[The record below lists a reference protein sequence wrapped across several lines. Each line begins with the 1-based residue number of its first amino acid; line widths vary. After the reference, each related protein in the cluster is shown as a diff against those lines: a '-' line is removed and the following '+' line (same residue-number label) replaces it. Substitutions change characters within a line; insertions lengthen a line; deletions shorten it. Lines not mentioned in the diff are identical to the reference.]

1 MSDLETQMDE
11 MKLTMDEMAGT
22 VLLLKEFLIG
32 DKIKDPDKPSLLDRH
47 NANTA
52 FREEVSPLLPAITLN
67 TSFRKHS
74 KKYAL
79 GLASLLFVAILNAWI
94 PVLKEWV
101 SRI

>member
-1 MSDLETQMDE
+1 MSDLESQMAKMQE
-11 MKLTMDEMAGT
+11 TMDDMAST
-22 VLLLKEFLIG
+22 VSLLREFLIG
-32 DKIKDPDKPSLLDRH
+32 DKIKNPDKPSMLDRH